1 MCIRDRVGWHGR
13 IAQVNYTKT
22 IKKGTIRGFH
32 FQHPPYAEHKYI
44 KCTKGKVYDVALD
57 LRKDSPTFLSTY
69 PQILSQDNCISF
81 LLPPGVAHGFQ
92 ALTDDVE
99 LLYLHSE
106 PYNSDFDDGV
116 NPLDPLLNIDWPYQE
131 ISLSKKDNN
140 REFIKESFRGI
151 EI

>member
-1 MCIRDRVGWHGR
+1 M
-13 IAQVNYTKT
+13 
-22 IKKGTIRGFH
+22 
-32 FQHPPYAEHKYI
+32 
-44 KCTKGKVYDVALD
+44 
-57 LRKDSPTFLSTY
+57 RKDSPTFLSTY

-131 ISLSKKDNN
+131 ISLSKKDIN